1 MLQQEKIEKNNSS
14 AINNNNFFGGG
25 MQKNF
30 FPPLF
35 NQLQNNNQPASLPTF
50 TADSFVSGNF
60 PNFDVQYDVIG
71 TVPKTGILFITHKA
85 FFKFEKAVTAEEQS
99 QFIKDFSEKVHDT
112 WSNKH
117 LLSLKVPGFSN
128 YQCNVDVS
136 ISAVDKPADAHTVID
151 VKNELKRA
159 NVKGT
164 TPVAGSETT
173 HEAKMAKKDAAD
185 EPIHNVDQ
193 FDHARQVGSFNIGK
207 TALKDCP
214 DCEQGISEVVKIIK
228 DIKPMDDPDQFNVAI
243 DYVGRASSDGDEK
256 LNRTLGEARAKS
268 VADKVTQ
275 DASPFG
281 IGRILTKGE
290 EHATTEAKFRR
301 VDVLIDDKHTT
312 ESSMESQPTAAH
324 EFGHMIN
331 FGDEYVEE
339 TKDKELNNSIRFR
352 GEKPRHYDDVAKMVD
367 KAAADELYIGDNS
380 SIMSVGGDIK
390 RGHYAYFADALNKIT
405 AHQLP
410 ANTGGNNWKVE

>member
-1 MLQQEKIEKNNSS
+1 MPQQQTIEKNKPST
-14 AINNNNFFGGG
+14 IINNNFFGSG
-25 MQKNF
+25 MKTNF
-30 FPPLF
+30 FPPLI
-35 NQLQNNNQPASLPTF
+35 NQLQNNTQPASQPTF
-50 TADSFVSGNF
+50 NTDHFISGFF
-60 PNFDVQYDVIG
+60 PNFDVQYDVEG
-71 TVPKTGILFITHKA
+71 PSPKTGTLFISHNVFYKCES
-85 FFKFEKAVTAEEQS
+85 KITAEECN
-99 QFIKDFSEKVHDT
+99 QFKNDFVEKVHET
-112 WSNKH
+112 WSGRH
-117 LLSLKVPGFSN
+117 LLTLKIPGFSN
-128 YQCNVDVS
+128 YQCKVDVS
-136 ISAVDKPADAHTVID
+136 VSEVDKPADAHTVID

-159 NVKGT
+159 NVKGK
-164 TPVAGSETT
+164 TPAAGSETT

-185 EPIHNVDQ
+185 DPLHNVDQ
-193 FDHARQVGSFNIGK
+193 FDFARQVGSFNIGK
-207 TALKDCP
+207 TELKDCP
-214 DCEQGISEVVKIIK
+214 DCEKGISEVVKIIK
-228 DIKPMDDPDQFNVAI
+228 DIKPMDDADQFNVAI

-256 LNRTLGEARAKS
+256 LNKELGEARAKS

-290 EHATTEAKFRR
+290 EHATQEKNFRR

-312 ESSMESQPTAAH
+312 ESTMESQSTAAH

-339 TKDKELNNSIRFR
+339 TKDKDLNNSIRFR

-380 SIMSVGGDIK
+380 SIMSVGGDVK
-390 RGHYAYFADALNKIT
+390 RGHYAYFADAINKIT

-410 ANTGGNNWKVE
+410 ANASGNNWKVE

>member
-1 MLQQEKIEKNNSS
+1 MPDKDTIEQNQPST
-14 AINNNNFFGGG
+14 IRNNNFFGNNTTS
-25 MQKNF
+25 NF
-30 FPPLF
+30 FSPLLAPA
-35 NQLQNNNQPASLPTF
+35 QLTGQQPALPTF
-50 TADSFVSGNF
+50 TVDSFVDGNF
-60 PNFDVQYDVIG
+60 PNFDVQYDVTG
-71 TVPKTGILFITHKA
+71 PAPKTGTLFITHHV
-85 FFKFEKAVTAEEQS
+85 FFKFEAAVTATERT
-99 QFIKDFSEKVHDT
+99 QFVKDFSEKVHDT

-117 LLSLKVPGFSN
+117 LLTLKVPGFSN

-136 ISAVDKPADAHTVID
+136 IGEVDKAEDAHTVIN

-159 NVKGT
+159 NVKGK

-185 EPIHNVDQ
+185 EPIHNIDQ
-193 FDHARQVGSFNIGK
+193 FDFARQVGNFNLGK
-207 TALKDCP
+207 TELSDCP
-214 DCEQGISEVVKIIK
+214 DCSKGIDEVVTIING
-228 DIKPMDDPDQFNVAI
+228 IKPMDDPTQFNVAI
-243 DYVGRASSDGDEK
+243 TYVGRASSDGDKK
-256 LNRTLGEARAKS
+256 LNKELGQKRAKA

-281 IGRILTKGE
+281 IGIITTKGE
-290 EHATTEAKFRR
+290 EHATTEKNFRR
-301 VDVLIDDKHTT
+301 VDVLIDDKNTV
-312 ESSMESQPTAAH
+312 ESNMESQSTAAH

-339 TKDKELNNSIRFR
+339 TKDKEVDNSIRFR
-352 GEKPRHYDDVAKMVD
+352 GEKPRHYDDVSKMVD
-367 KAAADELYIGDNS
+367 KAAADELYVGDNS

-390 RGHYAYFADALNKIT
+390 RGHYAYFVDALNKIT

>member
-1 MLQQEKIEKNNSS
+1 FFGNNVT
-14 AINNNNFFGGG
+14 NNFFAPSL
-25 MQKNF
+25 N
-30 FPPLF
+30 PA
-35 NQLQNNNQPASLPTF
+35 QLTGQPASLSTF
-50 TADSFVSGNF
+50 SSDHFVSGNS
-60 PNFDVQYDVIG
+60 PNFDVHYFVNG
-71 TVPKTGILFITHKA
+71 PSPKTGTLFINHNA
-85 FFKFEKAVTAEEQS
+85 FFKFETKITAEEQS

-207 TALKDCP
+207 TELKDCP

-228 DIKPMDDPDQFNVAI
+228 GIKPMDDPEQRNLSI
-243 DYVGRASSDGDEK
+243 TYVGRASSDGDIK
-256 LNRTLGEARAKS
+256 LNKELGQKRAKA
-268 VADKVTQ
+268 VADKVEQ
-275 DASPFG
+275 EASPFG
-281 IGRILTKGE
+281 LAFITTKGE

-312 ESSMESQPTAAH
+312 ESSMESQSTAAH

-390 RGHYAYFADALNKIT
+390 RGHYAYFVDALNKIT